1 VLSYEPGD
9 SLAHRLDPRAKLA
22 VQVGFA
28 LAAFAHTTPRGLAIL
43 TGLTGVVLAAA
54 SASPIVALAEARY
67 ALPFVIGSMPST
79 SSTRAAA
86 GSGLG
91 FLWGGP
97 ALAALT
103 VGPPWIALSQAV
115 APALASYRVLI
126 VLVVSVAY
134 VRTTRVR
141 DSRAAVQSLVPG
153 RPGRFLAVGVAL
165 VFRFLPVLLA
175 DLSRTR
181 AAMRARLGSERGLV
195 DRMTIVTSAGVR
207 RAFGRADRLGVALRA
222 RCFAWNPTLPH
233 LRFARRD
240 FVALGSAAGL
250 LAWALV

>member
-67 ALPFVIGSMPST
+67 ALPFLI
-79 SSTRAAA
+79 A
-86 GSGLG
+86 
-91 FLWGGP
+91 GP
-97 ALAALT
+97 AIAALT

>member
-1 VLSYEPGD
+1 MLSYEPHD

-43 TGLTGVVLAAA
+43 TALAGCVLAAA
-54 SASPIVALAEARY
+54 RLSPIAALREARY
-67 ALPFVIGSMPST
+67 ALPFLV
-79 SSTRAAA
+79 A
-86 GSGLG
+86 
-91 FLWGGP
+91 GP
-97 ALAALT
+97 AIAALT
-103 VGPPWIALSQAV
+103 PGPPWIAASQAV
-115 APALASYRVLI
+115 VPALASYRVLV

-153 RPGRFLAVGVAL
+153 RPGRFLGVGVAL

-181 AAMRARLGSERGLV
+181 TAMRARLGSERGLI
-195 DRMTIVTSAGVR
+195 DRMEIVTSAGVR

-222 RCFAWNPTLPH
+222 RCFAWNPTLPR

-240 FVALGSAAGL
+240 VAALCFAGGL
-250 LAWALV
+250 VAWTLV

>member
-1 VLSYEPGD
+1 MLSYEPHD

-43 TGLTGVVLAAA
+43 TALAGCVLAAA
-54 SASPIVALAEARY
+54 RLSPIAALREARY
-67 ALPFVIGSMPST
+67 ALPFLV
-79 SSTRAAA
+79 A
-86 GSGLG
+86 
-91 FLWGGP
+91 GP
-97 ALAALT
+97 AITALT
-103 VGPPWIALSQAV
+103 LGPPWIAASQAV
-115 APALASYRVLI
+115 APALASYRVLV

-153 RPGRFLAVGVAL
+153 RPGRFLGVGVAL

-181 AAMRARLGSERGLV
+181 TAMRARLGSERGLI
-195 DRMTIVTSAGVR
+195 DRMEIVTSAGVR

-222 RCFAWNPTLPH
+222 RCFAWNPTLPR

-240 FVALGSAAGL
+240 VAALCFAGGL
-250 LAWALV
+250 VAWTLV

>member
-43 TGLTGVVLAAA
+43 TGLAGVVLAAA

-67 ALPFVIGSMPST
+67 ALPFLI
-79 SSTRAAA
+79 A
-86 GSGLG
+86 
-91 FLWGGP
+91 GP
-97 ALAALT
+97 AIAALT

-233 LRFARRD
+233 LRLARRD

>member
-43 TGLTGVVLAAA
+43 TGLAGVVLAAA

-67 ALPFVIGSMPST
+67 ALPFLI
-79 SSTRAAA
+79 A
-86 GSGLG
+86 
-91 FLWGGP
+91 GP
-97 ALAALT
+97 AIAALT